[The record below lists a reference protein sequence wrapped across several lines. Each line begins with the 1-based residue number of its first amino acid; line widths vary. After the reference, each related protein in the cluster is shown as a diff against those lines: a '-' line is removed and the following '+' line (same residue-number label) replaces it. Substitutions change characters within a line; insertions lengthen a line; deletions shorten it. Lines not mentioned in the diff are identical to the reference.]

1 MALNSRTVPQKNFGR
16 RPAPVVRAEPKIPE
30 PIPVQ
35 DLLQDAQPASNWLTE
50 VTGQAPRLVIPPPP
64 SPPVVEAERPADD
77 LPLDVTA
84 ASVVGRSVMVIAK
97 NPITF
102 LAVLAAIAL
111 PEQFLA
117 YLPISAG
124 LPAQVVMP
132 VFTTLS
138 CMALYAAAFGG
149 ALASL
154 KGETVNLDTCL
165 RAVGRTSGAG
175 YRNIAVMVSSLS
187 LMLIVPAI
195 GVAGRWMLAAPVA
208 IVEGRDARARS
219 VALTAPYRGQIRL
232 LVLLLAGLTV
242 LRGLMAISF
251 ATSSMIN
258 ALTNDWLFPMLLT
271 LFAAVAGAVLY
282 RQLVPSVPVTP
293 P

>member
-1 MALNSRTVPQKNFGR
+1 MALNSRTAPQKSFGR
-16 RPAPVVRAEPKIPE
+16 RPAPLVRAEPPPPASPQVE
-30 PIPVQ
+30 EM
-35 DLLQDAQPASNWLTE
+35 LEGAQPAANWLTE

-64 SPPVVEAERPADD
+64 SPPHVEIQPTDQI
-77 LPLDVTA
+77 PLDVTA
-84 ASVVGRSVMVIAK
+84 ASVVGRSLAVIAK

-117 YLPISAG
+117 YLPLSAG

-132 VFTTLS
+132 ICTTLG

-154 KGETVNLDTCL
+154 KGEAVNLDTCL

-208 IVEGRDARARS
+208 IVEGKDARVRS

-251 ATSSMIN
+251 ATSSMVS

-271 LFAAVAGAVLY
+271 VFAAVAGAVLY
-282 RQLVPSVPVTP
+282 RQLVPAQDVTP
-293 P
+293 A

>member
-1 MALNSRTVPQKNFGR
+1 MALNSRTAPQRSFGR
-16 RPAPVVRAEPKIPE
+16 RPAPLVRAETPPPASPQVE
-30 PIPVQ
+30 EM
-35 DLLQDAQPASNWLTE
+35 LEGAQPAANWLTE

-64 SPPVVEAERPADD
+64 SPPVVEPQPTDQI
-77 LPLDVTA
+77 PLDVTA
-84 ASVVGRSVMVIAK
+84 ASVVGRSLAVIAR

-117 YLPISAG
+117 YLPLSAG

-132 VFTTLS
+132 IFTTLG

-208 IVEGRDARARS
+208 IVEGKDARVRS

-251 ATSSMIN
+251 ATSSMVS

-271 LFAAVAGAVLY
+271 VFAAVAGAVLY
-282 RQLVPSVPVTP
+282 RQLVPAQDVTSA
-293 P
+293 

>member
-1 MALNSRTVPQKNFGR
+1 MLEG
-16 RPAPVVRAEPKIPE
+16 
-30 PIPVQ
+30 
-35 DLLQDAQPASNWLTE
+35 AQPVANWLTE

-64 SPPVVEAERPADD
+64 SPPAVEDHPADD
-77 LPLDVTA
+77 NPLDVTA
-84 ASVVGRSVMVIAK
+84 ASVVGRSLAVIAR

-117 YLPISAG
+117 YLPVSAG
-124 LPAQVVMP
+124 VPAQVVMP
-132 VFTTLS
+132 LFTTLS

-154 KGETVNLDTCL
+154 KGEAVNLDTCL

-175 YRNIAVMVSSLS
+175 FRNIAVMVSSLS

-208 IVEGRDARARS
+208 IVEGKDARARS
-219 VALTAPYRGQIRL
+219 VALTAPYRSQVRL

-251 ATSSMIN
+251 ATSSMVS

-271 LFAAVAGAVLY
+271 VFAAVAGAVLY
-282 RQLVPSVPVTP
+282 RQLVPSQVEAQP
-293 P
+293 